1 MPVLTRRSL
10 LIASASAV
18 LLSTTSLRS
27 WAQADRSAEATRF
40 VEQFGAQLVGIVNA
54 SESLGQKQQQMQP
67 LVERALSVDEIGEFV
82 LGRYTRIAT
91 PEQRQR
97 FLSLFHAVLI
107 KTITDKLGD
116 FRGVTFTMTQ
126 TTIRDGN
133 YYVGTLIS
141 RPNQQPN
148 NAQWVV
154 SFETGNPTIVD
165 VLAEGTSLRLTQR
178 ADYASFLSHNNNN
191 VDALIA
197 ALQRQVST

>member
-1 MPVLTRRSL
+1 MLSLTRRSL
-10 LIASASAV
+10 MIASASAV
-18 LLSTTSLRS
+18 VLSATSLRA
-27 WAQADRSAEATRF
+27 WAQTDRSAEATRF
-40 VEQFGAQLVGIVNA
+40 VGQFGGQLVGIVNA
-54 SESLGQKQQQMQP
+54 SESLPQKQQQMQP
-67 LVERALSVDEIGEFV
+67 LVERALSVDEIGAFV

-91 PEQRQR
+91 PEQKQR

-116 FRGVTFTMTQ
+116 FRGVTFSMTQ
-126 TTIRDGN
+126 TTIRDGD

-154 SFETGNPTIVD
+154 SFETGRPSIID

-178 ADYASFLSHNNNN
+178 SDYASFLSRNNNN
-191 VDALIA
+191 LDALLN
-197 ALQRQVST
+197 ALQRQVSA